1 MSSTPLIG
9 LLSALASAVVWGA
22 GDFVGGLAAYRRA
35 PYQVVALASLA
46 GVPLL
51 LFFAYLAN
59 EGIPPPLDILWAI
72 AGGISGAVGVAA
84 LFRGLSTGS
93 AAIVAPTAG
102 VVSAAI
108 PVIVGSLLQGLPP
121 VTRLAGM
128 FAGLV
133 GIGLVSQTADP
144 QVGSVKSSLGLSVV
158 AGAGFGGFFVTIA
171 QLKGGLLFAPLVIA
185 KLAAVG
191 LACLILAIRREPLP
205 APFSR
210 PIALLAGALDAGGNF
225 FYLFAV
231 QHIRLDVAAVLTS
244 MYPATT
250 VILSAALLHER
261 IRPLQVVGVGLCLAG
276 VALIAL

>member
-1 MSSTPLIG
+1 
-9 LLSALASAVVWGA
+9 
-22 GDFVGGLAAYRRA
+22 
-35 PYQVVALASLA
+35 
-46 GVPLL
+46 
-51 LFFAYLAN
+51 
-59 EGIPPPLDILWAI
+59 
-72 AGGISGAVGVAA
+72 
-84 LFRGLSTGS
+84 
-93 AAIVAPTAG
+93 
-102 VVSAAI
+102 
-108 PVIVGSLLQGLPP
+108 
-121 VTRLAGM
+121 M

-133 GIGLVSQTADP
+133 GIGLVSKPADTR
-144 QVGSVKSSLGLSVV
+144 GESVRSSLGLSVL

-171 QLKGGLLFAPLVIA
+171 QLKGGQLFSPLVIA
-185 KLAAVG
+185 KLAAVA
-191 LACLILAIRREPLP
+191 LACLILVIRREPLP
-205 APFSR
+205 SPASP